1 MTATLSLCR
10 HKRTS
15 PMAEEFPSN
24 RRASTD
30 EGRKSSWPR
39 TAQNLAEL
47 FVVNHGRDS
56 SMPKLKLTYFDF
68 HGGRGEPARLALS
81 IAGIPFE
88 DDRVSGA
95 DWPRRKP
102 STPFG
107 SVPVLEADGPI
118 TFFLTRLQQRLEA
131 GGGQYFAGGRL
142 SVADLKV
149 FVWIRHLR
157 SGKLDYIPADLPDRV
172 AAKLVAHFERVK
184 NHPGMKAYY
193 AKHGI
198 AE

>member
-47 FVVNHGRDS
+47 FGVNHGRDS

-88 DDRVSGA
+88 DDRVAGT

-107 SVPVLEADGPI
+107 SVPVLEVDGAI
-118 TFFLTRLQQRLEA
+118 VTQSNGINRYVGKL
-131 GGGQYFAGGRL
+131 
-142 SVADLKV
+142 ADLYPSDAWHAALCDEAMDAVEDITLKV
-149 FVWIRHLR
+149 VATF
-157 SGKLDYIPADLPDRV
+157 DLPEAEKK
-172 AAKLVAHFERVK
+172 AARQALVE
-184 NHPGMKAYY
+184 G
-193 AKHGI
+193 
-198 AE
+198 